1 MKKNLILAMVG
12 AAALLVPMVSCQKS
26 ADKTTETT
34 TETTT
39 QPETAATEATDS
51 VAELFKAGVDKYPR
65 DVDFIENAALKA
77 RLVSLIGQERYDYLA
92 ENFNTQTP
100 IEEKD
105 GLYTAHAC
113 EAHNCDAT
121 NFTIVYD
128 AKSNVLSVIYRVD
141 GKDETFTEK

>member
-39 QPETAATEATDS
+39 QPETATEATDS

-65 DVDFIENAALKA
+65 DVDFMENAALKA
-77 RLVSLIGQERYDYLA
+77 RLVALIGQERYDYLA

-113 EAHNCDAT
+113 QAHNCEAT